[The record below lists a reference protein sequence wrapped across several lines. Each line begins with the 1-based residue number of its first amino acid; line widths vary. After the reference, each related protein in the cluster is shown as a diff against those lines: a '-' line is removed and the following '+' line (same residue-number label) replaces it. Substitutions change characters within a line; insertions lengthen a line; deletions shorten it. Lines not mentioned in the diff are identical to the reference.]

1 MWHRR
6 RRAAV
11 QQSVIKK
18 KCRLFGPMAEGYRA
32 AREHD
37 IANRGLVTQ
46 CRPDN
51 PHKEGSREAQA
62 WQYGW
67 ELFYEE

>member
-1 MWHRR
+1 MFHRR
-6 RRAAV
+6 RRAAI

-18 KCRLFGPMAEGYRA
+18 KCRLFGPMAGGYRA

-37 IANRGLVTQ
+37 MACREQIQ

-51 PHKEGSREAQA
+51 PYKKDSREAEA